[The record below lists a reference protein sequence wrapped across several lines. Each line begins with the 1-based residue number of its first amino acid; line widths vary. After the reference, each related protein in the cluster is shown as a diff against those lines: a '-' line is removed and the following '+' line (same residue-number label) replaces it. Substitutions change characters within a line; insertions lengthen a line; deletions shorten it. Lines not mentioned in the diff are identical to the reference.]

1 MAAQNGLSW
10 DMGHDVSG
18 VTQLHLSRCGS
29 IEVERRYLL
38 TQVLTRIQFMPQAQG
53 IRIGRVLGI
62 PIYIDLSWII
72 IFGLI
77 TYLISTQFAQLNSQW
92 SATQVWTL
100 AAATSLLFFG
110 SVLFHELS
118 HSVVAQ
124 HYKIRVLS
132 ITLFLFGGLA
142 RIAKEPSKAIQEFN
156 IAIAGPLSS
165 AFLGGMFYIST
176 LMFPSNQMIGAA
188 GKYLCIT
195 NLLLALFNM
204 LPGFPLDGGRIF
216 RAIVWGATKDFVR
229 ATRVAGASGK
239 LIAYGMIALG
249 LWRAFG
255 LHGDDRWGGV
265 WLAVIGWFLLN
276 AAQASVAQVTIRE
289 TLNGLRASD
298 VMSHEVPAIPANLS
312 LDEYSNEVLRTGRRV
327 HIVTMDQRLVG
338 MMNVAALNT
347 VPREDWNMNSVQ
359 AVMVPRERILWAA
372 PDEPLP
378 ALLDRLVAA
387 DVNQMP
393 VVQHSDDGMAN
404 IVGMVTRDAILRV
417 IQTRSELGTALSG
430 GDK

>member
-1 MAAQNGLSW
+1 
-10 DMGHDVSG
+10 
-18 VTQLHLSRCGS
+18 
-29 IEVERRYLL
+29 
-38 TQVLTRIQFMPQAQG
+38 MPQAQG
-53 IRIGRVLGI
+53 IRIGRILGI
-62 PIYIDLSWII
+62 PIYIDTSWII

-77 TYLISTQFAQLNSQW
+77 TYLISNQFAQLNPQW
-92 SATQVWTL
+92 TVTQVWTL

-142 RIAKEPSKAIQEFN
+142 RIGKEPSKAIQEFN
-156 IAIAGPLSS
+156 IAVAGPLSS
-165 AFLGGMFYIST
+165 AFLAGGFYLST
-176 LMFPSNQMIGAA
+176 LLFPDSKIVGVAST
-188 GKYLCIT
+188 YLWQT
-195 NLLLALFNM
+195 NLALAVFNM

-216 RAIVWGATKDFVR
+216 RAIVWGTTKDFVR

-239 LIAYGMIALG
+239 LIAYGMIAVG
-249 LWRAFG
+249 LWLAFASRG
-255 LHGDDRWGGV
+255 GVRWEGV
-265 WLAVIGWFLLN
+265 WLVVIGWFLLN

-298 VMSHEVPAIPANLS
+298 VMSHEVPAIPANLN

-378 ALLDRLVAA
+378 TLLDRLVAA

-393 VVQHSDDGMAN
+393 VVQHSEDGMAN

-430 GDK
+430 DK

>member
-1 MAAQNGLSW
+1 
-10 DMGHDVSG
+10 
-18 VTQLHLSRCGS
+18 
-29 IEVERRYLL
+29 
-38 TQVLTRIQFMPQAQG
+38 MPQAQG
-53 IRIGRVLGI
+53 IRIGRILGI

-77 TYLISTQFAQLNSQW
+77 TYLISNQFAQLNPQW
-92 SATQVWTL
+92 TITQL
-100 AAATSLLFFG
+100 GILGAATSLLFFG

-124 HYKIRVLS
+124 HYQIRVLS

-142 RIAKEPSKAIQEFN
+142 RIGKEPSKAIQEFN
-156 IAIAGPLSS
+156 IAIAGPLAS
-165 AFLGGMFYIST
+165 ALLAGVFFLST
-176 LMFPSNQMIGAA
+176 LVFPDSKIVAA
-188 GKYLCIT
+188 VSTYLWQT
-195 NLLLALFNM
+195 NLALAVFNM

-216 RAIVWGATKDFVR
+216 RAIVWGTTKDFVR

-239 LIAYGMIALG
+239 LIAYGMIVLG
-249 LWRAFG
+249 LWLAFG
-255 LHGDDRWGGV
+255 FRGSGRWEGI

-298 VMSHEVPAIPANLS
+298 VMSHEVPAIPANLN

-378 ALLDRLVAA
+378 TLLDRLVAA

-393 VVQHSDDGMAN
+393 VVQHSEDGMAN

-430 GDK
+430 DK

>member
-1 MAAQNGLSW
+1 
-10 DMGHDVSG
+10 
-18 VTQLHLSRCGS
+18 
-29 IEVERRYLL
+29 
-38 TQVLTRIQFMPQAQG
+38 MPQTQG
-53 IRIGRVLGI
+53 IRIGRILGI

-77 TYLISTQFAQLNSQW
+77 TYLISNQFAQLNPQW
-92 SATQVWTL
+92 TMTQLYTL
-100 AAATSLLFFG
+100 GAATSLLFFG

-142 RIAKEPSKAIQEFN
+142 RIGKEPSKAIQEFN
-156 IAIAGPLSS
+156 IAIAGPLAS
-165 AFLGGMFYIST
+165 AFLAGAFYLST
-176 LMFPSNQMIGAA
+176 LVFPESKIVAA
-188 GKYLCIT
+188 VSTYLWQT
-195 NLLLALFNM
+195 NLALAVFNM

-216 RAIVWGATKDFVR
+216 RAIVWGTTKDFVR
-229 ATRVAGASGK
+229 ATRVAGTSGK

-249 LWRAFG
+249 LWLAFG
-255 LHGDDRWGGV
+255 SRGNGRWEGL

-298 VMSHEVPAIPANLS
+298 VMSHEVPAIPANLN

-378 ALLDRLVAA
+378 SLLDRLVAA

-393 VVQHSDDGMAN
+393 VVQHSEDGMAN

-430 GDK
+430 EK

>member
-1 MAAQNGLSW
+1 
-10 DMGHDVSG
+10 
-18 VTQLHLSRCGS
+18 
-29 IEVERRYLL
+29 
-38 TQVLTRIQFMPQAQG
+38 MPQAQG
-53 IRIGRVLGI
+53 IRIGRILGI

-77 TYLISTQFAQLNSQW
+77 TYLISNQFAQLNPQW
-92 SATQVWTL
+92 TITQL
-100 AAATSLLFFG
+100 GILGAATSLLFFG

-142 RIAKEPSKAIQEFN
+142 RIGKEPNKAIQEFN
-156 IAIAGPLSS
+156 IAIAGPLAS
-165 AFLGGMFYIST
+165 AFLAGVFFLST
-176 LMFPSNQMIGAA
+176 LVFPDSKIVAA
-188 GKYLCIT
+188 VSTYLWQT
-195 NLLLALFNM
+195 NLALAVFNM

-216 RAIVWGATKDFVR
+216 RAIVWGTTKDFVR

-239 LIAYGMIALG
+239 LIAYGMIVLG
-249 LWRAFG
+249 LWLAFG
-255 LHGDDRWGGV
+255 FRGSGRWEGI

-298 VMSHEVPAIPANLS
+298 VMSHEVPAIPANLN

-338 MMNVAALNT
+338 MMNVAALNA

-378 ALLDRLVAA
+378 TLLDRLVAA

-393 VVQHSDDGMAN
+393 VVQHSEDGMAN
-404 IVGMVTRDAILRV
+404 IVGMVTREAILRV

-430 GDK
+430 DK

>member
-1 MAAQNGLSW
+1 
-10 DMGHDVSG
+10 
-18 VTQLHLSRCGS
+18 
-29 IEVERRYLL
+29 
-38 TQVLTRIQFMPQAQG
+38 MPQAQG
-53 IRIGRVLGI
+53 IRIGRILGI

-77 TYLISTQFAQLNSQW
+77 TYLISNQFAQLNPQW
-92 SATQVWTL
+92 TITQL
-100 AAATSLLFFG
+100 GILGAATSLLFFG

-142 RIAKEPSKAIQEFN
+142 RIGKEPSKAIQEFN
-156 IAIAGPLSS
+156 IAIAGPLAS
-165 AFLGGMFYIST
+165 AFLAGVFFLST
-176 LMFPSNQMIGAA
+176 LVFPDSKIVAA
-188 GKYLCIT
+188 VSTYLWQT
-195 NLLLALFNM
+195 NLALAVFNM

-216 RAIVWGATKDFVR
+216 RAIVWGTTKDFVR

-239 LIAYGMIALG
+239 LIAYGMIVLG
-249 LWRAFG
+249 LWLAFG
-255 LHGDDRWGGV
+255 FRGSGRWEGI

-298 VMSHEVPAIPANLS
+298 VMSHEVPAIPANLN

-327 HIVTMDQRLVG
+327 HIVTMGQRLVG

-393 VVQHSDDGMAN
+393 VVQHSEDGMAN

-430 GDK
+430 DK

>member
-1 MAAQNGLSW
+1 
-10 DMGHDVSG
+10 
-18 VTQLHLSRCGS
+18 
-29 IEVERRYLL
+29 
-38 TQVLTRIQFMPQAQG
+38 MPQAQG
-53 IRIGRVLGI
+53 IRIGRILGI
-62 PIYIDLSWII
+62 PIYVDLSWII

-77 TYLISTQFAQLNSQW
+77 TYLISNQFAQLNPQW
-92 SATQVWTL
+92 TITQL
-100 AAATSLLFFG
+100 GILGAATSLLFFA

-118 HSVVAQ
+118 HSMVAQ

-142 RIAKEPSKAIQEFN
+142 RIGKEPSKAIQEFN
-156 IAIAGPLSS
+156 IAIAGPLASG
-165 AFLGGMFYIST
+165 FLAGVFFLST
-176 LMFPSNQMIGAA
+176 LVFPDSKIVAA
-188 GKYLCIT
+188 VSTYLWQT
-195 NLLLALFNM
+195 NLALAVFNM

-216 RAIVWGATKDFVR
+216 RAIVWGTTKDFVR

-239 LIAYGMIALG
+239 LIAYGMIVLG
-249 LWRAFG
+249 LWLAFG
-255 LHGDDRWGGV
+255 FRGSGRWEGI

-298 VMSHEVPAIPANLS
+298 VMSHEVPAIPANLN

-378 ALLDRLVAA
+378 TLLDRLVAA

-393 VVQHSDDGMAN
+393 VVQHSEDGMAN

-430 GDK
+430 GK

>member
-1 MAAQNGLSW
+1 MW
-10 DMGHDVSG
+10 FMG
-18 VTQLHLSRCGS
+18 
-29 IEVERRYLL
+29 
-38 TQVLTRIQFMPQAQG
+38 QAQG
-53 IRIGRVLGI
+53 IRIGKILGI

-77 TYLISTQFAQLNSQW
+77 TYLISAQFAQLNPQW
-92 SATQVWTL
+92 TMPQVWTL

-142 RIAKEPSKAIQEFN
+142 RIGKEPSKAIQEFN
-156 IAIAGPLSS
+156 IAIAGPLAS
-165 AFLGGMFYIST
+165 AFLGGVFYIST
-176 LMFPSNQMIGAA
+176 LIFPDNQMIGAA
-188 GKYLCIT
+188 GKYLYIT

-216 RAIVWGATKDFVR
+216 RAIVWGTTKDFVR

-239 LIAYGMIALG
+239 LIAYGMIVVG
-249 LWRAFG
+249 LWRAFE
-255 LHGDDRWGGV
+255 LRGDERWGGI

-298 VMSHEVPAIPANLS
+298 VMSHEVPAIPANLN
-312 LDEYSNEVLRTGRRV
+312 LNEYSNEVLRTGRRV
-327 HIVTMDQRLVG
+327 HIVTRDQRLVG

-378 ALLDRLVAA
+378 TLLDRLVAA

-393 VVQHSDDGMAN
+393 VVQHSEDGMAN

-430 GDK
+430 DK